1 MTLIELNSRW
11 QSAINCLGQLEADE
25 QAVHLLERLV
35 KRLQSNSTLKVADF
49 SYEQKMARLS
59 LAEAA
64 FVRGE
69 GITEEEMD
77 RFFESLQ

>member
-11 QSAINCLGQLEADE
+11 QSAINCLEQLQADE

-35 KRLQSNSTLKVADF
+35 KRLQSNSTYKVEQL
-49 SYEQKMARLS
+49 SHEQKMARLS
-59 LAEAA
+59 LAEVA
-64 FVRGE
+64 FARGE

-77 RFFESLQ
+77 LFFDSLQ